1 MHGGCA
7 ALLAVC
13 VNNSVVS
20 ERQGGLC
27 PATASFAHLL
37 CPFLTE
43 EANDEWR
50 EATT

>member
-1 MHGGCA
+1 LIGAGI
-7 ALLAVC
+7 L
-13 VNNSVVS
+13 
-20 ERQGGLC
+20 
-27 PATASFAHLL
+27 TASFAHLL